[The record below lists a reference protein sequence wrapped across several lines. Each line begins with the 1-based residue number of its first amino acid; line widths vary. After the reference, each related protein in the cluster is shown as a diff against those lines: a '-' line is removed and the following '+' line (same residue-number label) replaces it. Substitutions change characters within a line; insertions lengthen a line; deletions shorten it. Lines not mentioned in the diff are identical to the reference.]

1 MDSNWIDK
9 LDKLQKKFLNW
20 RKSEPSL
27 LNKDGLHTYRDL
39 SNYLINPDKFNEI
52 NIKDLKNYF
61 TIFNIKQPYDVIM
74 LNNID
79 EDLKKILLE
88 INNKRIKN
96 IQKYIK
102 IEDSI
107 FKKGFKSNDIIY
119 RMQKDKINENIIK
132 NSTSWSLVPLDYF
145 CLSILLYKLVIYL
158 SNDKSS

>member
-1 MDSNWIDK
+1 MLINKFKINTDKIKSRNKELMDSNWIDK

-79 EDLKKILLE
+79 EDLKK
-88 INNKRIKN
+88 RFQIK
-96 IQKYIK
+96 
-102 IEDSI
+102 
-107 FKKGFKSNDIIY
+107 
-119 RMQKDKINENIIK
+119 
-132 NSTSWSLVPLDYF
+132 
-145 CLSILLYKLVIYL
+145 
-158 SNDKSS
+158 